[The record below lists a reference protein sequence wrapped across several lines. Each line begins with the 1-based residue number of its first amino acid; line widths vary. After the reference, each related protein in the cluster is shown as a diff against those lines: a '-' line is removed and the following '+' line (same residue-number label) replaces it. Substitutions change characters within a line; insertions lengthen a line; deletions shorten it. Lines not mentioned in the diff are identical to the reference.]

1 MLLRWIL
8 LSTGKIYVKRTTI
21 LRGFVTSFHD
31 RFVFNGRGALRILS
45 RCSASDAITLL
56 SGHENSSFPLSYIT
70 LEKRRTKYFHN
81 LTRSKKEGKLSGW
94 FFLEV
99 EHTRRTSRKN
109 KQLREITASRK
120 LTMLFTGFFSNR
132 VS

>member
-45 RCSASDAITLL
+45 RCSASDAIMLL

-81 LTRSKKEGKLSGW
+81 LTRSKKKENYLDGFSWRSSTLAGRC
-94 FFLEV
+94 E
-99 EHTRRTSRKN
+99 
-109 KQLREITASRK
+109 KQAIARDNS
-120 LTMLFTGFFSNR
+120 F
-132 VS
+132 